1 MKKLIAILL
10 LTLTAGSA
18 MAQHHGHG
26 NHHRGHRGH
35 GGHGGHGGHWIA
47 PAIIGGVIG
56 YGFTRNY
63 YEPYYAPPP
72 VYYAPQPPVYYS
84 QPQVVQPSCT
94 RYIYQDQY
102 GTVTREETRCN

>member
-10 LTLTAGSA
+10 LTLTAGSV

-26 NHHRGHRGH
+26 NRHR
-35 GGHGGHGGHWIA
+35 GHGGHGGHWIA

-56 YGFTRNY
+56 YGLSRPY

-72 VYYAPQPPVYYS
+72 VYFAPPPPPVYYS
-84 QPQVVQPSCT
+84 QPQVIQSNCV
-94 RYIYQDQY
+94 RYIIQNEQ
-102 GTVTREETRCN
+102 GQTLREETRCN

>member
-18 MAQHHGHG
+18 MAQHHGHRSHG
-26 NHHRGHRGH
+26 GYHGGHRGH
-35 GGHGGHGGHWIA
+35 GGNWIA

-56 YGFTRNY
+56 YGLSRPY

-72 VYYAPQPPVYYS
+72 VYYTPPPVVYS
-84 QPQVVQPSCT
+84 PPQVVQPVNCI

-102 GTVTREETRCN
+102 GNVTREETRCN

>member
-10 LTLTAGSA
+10 LTLTAGSV

-26 NHHRGHRGH
+26 NRHRGH
-35 GGHGGHGGHWIA
+35 GHGGHWIA

-56 YGFTRNY
+56 YGLSRPY

-72 VYYAPQPPVYYS
+72 VYFAPPPPVYYS
-84 QPQVVQPSCT
+84 QPQVIQSNCV
-94 RYIYQDQY
+94 RYIIQNEQ
-102 GTVTREETRCN
+102 GQTLREETRCN

>member
-10 LTLTAGSA
+10 MTLTAGSA

-35 GGHGGHGGHWIA
+35 GGHGGHWIA

-56 YGFTRNY
+56 YGLSRPY

-72 VYYAPQPPVYYS
+72 VYFAPPPPVYYTPPTPMIQS
-84 QPQVVQPSCT
+84 NCV
-94 RYIYQDQY
+94 RYIIQNEQ
-102 GTVTREETRCN
+102 GQTLREETRCN